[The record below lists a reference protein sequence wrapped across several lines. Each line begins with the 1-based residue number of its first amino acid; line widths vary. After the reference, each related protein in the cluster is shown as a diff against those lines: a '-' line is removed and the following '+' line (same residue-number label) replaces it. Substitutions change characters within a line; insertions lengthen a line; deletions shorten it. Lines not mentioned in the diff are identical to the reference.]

1 MATKFSLKKDR
12 FNPQMLG
19 VLLAESPQLSI
30 CLRDIISIRTR
41 LSYAHSFPSEVYI
54 QRTITMGTESPAPL
68 LGLAQFCRGIHV
80 GSAGLAVEAALW
92 LTCPS
97 SHPASFPSL
106 LKVLMPRE
114 LPSQPVGLESQ
125 NPLSRKFKFWAQ
137 T

>member
-1 MATKFSLKKDR
+1 MDPLVATKFSLKKDR

-68 LGLAQFCRGIHV
+68 LGLA
-80 GSAGLAVEAALW
+80 L
-92 LTCPS
+92 
-97 SHPASFPSL
+97 
-106 LKVLMPRE
+106 
-114 LPSQPVGLESQ
+114 
-125 NPLSRKFKFWAQ
+125 
-137 T
+137 